1 MKREEEDED
10 DLGVCFF
17 QLTLRIWFM

>member
-10 DLGVCFF
+10 DLVVCFF